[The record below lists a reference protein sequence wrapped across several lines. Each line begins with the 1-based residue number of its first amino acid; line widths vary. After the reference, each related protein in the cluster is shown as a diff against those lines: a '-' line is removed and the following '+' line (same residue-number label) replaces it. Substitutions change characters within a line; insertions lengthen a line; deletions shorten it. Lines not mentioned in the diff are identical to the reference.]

1 MGAIGNQVLGVIFL
15 VVAAAQVAVGF
26 YAWGFPYDHEQYR
39 SKAPRSLVWTHRLL
53 SYIYIAIYI
62 YLMSKMV
69 PRMWTYQIELPAR
82 TVAHLILGISIGG
95 LLLVKLSVVRV
106 FRYLEAQLVPFLG
119 VGLFV
124 CTLVLV
130 GLALPFTFREAYLS
144 KAALQGDMLNAERLE
159 RVREQL
165 PKTGLD
171 DPNALDE
178 LASAAGILAGR
189 QVLINKCTQCHDL
202 RTALARPRTPES
214 WRQTVRRMANRS
226 TILNPISD
234 TEQWQVTAYLI
245 AISPTLQRTLRMK
258 RDLDEQ
264 TAASQQA
271 IMSVG
276 KTMQEQGV
284 AMNGDF
290 NLDAAREL
298 FQTRCSQCHSPVL
311 VEGKPPAT
319 GDDALQLVTRMVRNG
334 LQVTDMELATI
345 VRYLTATYAKEE
357 GAKGAEAAPQ
367 NPDRTPAASPG
378 MTQTPDQP
386 EPTQVARSQSPP
398 SDDQP
403 VAEVVLMQPF
413 GSELRFAEKQITLKA
428 GTRVKF
434 IFDNVSSQTHNFV
447 ILRDAKAIDE
457 VVGEALSAGS
467 TGFVPDHPVILASV
481 KATPAGGRGE
491 VVIDVP
497 PPGDYTYVCLMPAH
511 GFTMR
516 GTLRSVE

>member
-15 VVAAAQVAVGF
+15 AVAVAQVLIAF
-26 YAWGFPYDHEQYR
+26 YAWGFPYDHEKHR
-39 SKAPRSLVWTHRLL
+39 SEAPKPIVWTHRLL
-53 SYIYIAIYI
+53 GYLYIAIYI

-95 LLLVKLSVVRV
+95 LLLVKLSIVRF
-106 FRYLEAQLVPFLG
+106 FRYLEDKLVPFLG
-119 VGLFV
+119 VLLFV
-124 CTLVLV
+124 CTLILV

-144 KAALQGDMLNAERLE
+144 QAALQGDMLNAERLE

-171 DPNALDE
+171 DKNALEE
-178 LASAAGILAGR
+178 LASASGILAGR
-189 QVLINKCTQCHDL
+189 RVLINKCTQCHDL

-264 TAASQQA
+264 AAESQQA
-271 IMSVG
+271 VMSVG
-276 KTMQEQGV
+276 QAMQAQGM
-284 AMNGDF
+284 AMTGDF
-290 NLDAAREL
+290 DLDAARGL
-298 FQTRCSQCHSPVL
+298 FETRCSQCHSPVL
-311 VEGKPPAT
+311 VEAKPPAS

-334 LQVTDMELATI
+334 LQATDMELATI
-345 VRYLTATYAKEE
+345 VRYLTATYAKDNGGQ
-357 GAKGAEAAPQ
+357 GAATPPQ
-367 NPDRTPAASPG
+367 NPDNVPADSPAAAQ
-378 MTQTPDQP
+378 MVQTQTQP
-386 EPTQVARSQSPP
+386 EPVDDKPV
-398 SDDQP
+398 SD
-403 VAEVVLMQPF
+403 VVLMQPF
-413 GSELRFAEKQITLKA
+413 GSELRFADEQITLKA

-434 IFDNVSSQTHNFV
+434 VFDNVGSQTHNFV
-447 ILRDAKAIDE
+447 ILRDSKAVDD
-457 VVGEALSAGS
+457 VVTAALSAGT
-467 TGFVPDHPVILASV
+467 TGFVPDHPAILASV
-481 KATPAGGRGE
+481 KATPAGSRGE

-497 PPGDYTYVCLMPAH
+497 PPGEYTYVCLMPAH

-516 GTLRSVE
+516 GTLRAVK

>member
-15 VVAAAQVAVGF
+15 VVAAAQVVIGF

-39 SKAPRSLVWTHRLL
+39 SKDPRPLVWTHRLL
-53 SYIYIAIYI
+53 GYLYIAIYI
-62 YLMSKMV
+62 YLMMKMV

-95 LLLVKLSVVRV
+95 LLLVKLSIVSV

-119 VGLFV
+119 VFLFV

-144 KAALQGDMLNAERLE
+144 NAALQGDMLNAERLE

-178 LASAAGILAGR
+178 LASASGILAGR

-214 WRQTVRRMANRS
+214 WRQTVHRMANRS

-258 RDLDEQ
+258 RDLDEKA
-264 TAASQQA
+264 AASQEA

-276 KTMQEQGV
+276 KTMQDQGM
-284 AMNGDF
+284 AMTDDF
-290 NLDAAREL
+290 DLETAREL

-311 VEGKPPAT
+311 VEAKPPAS

-334 LQVTDMELATI
+334 LQATDMELATI
-345 VRYLTATYAKEE
+345 VRYLSVTYAKEDST
-357 GAKGAEAAPQ
+357 KGAEAPAT
-367 NPDRTPAASPG
+367 NPDT
-378 MTQTPDQP
+378 TQTPAQANP
-386 EPTQVARSQSPP
+386 ESAQVAQAPSQPV
-398 SDDQP
+398 DDQP

-413 GSELRFAEKQITLKA
+413 GSELRFAEEQLTLKA

-434 IFDNVSSQTHNFV
+434 VFDNVSSQTHNFV

-457 VVGEALSAGS
+457 VVTAALGAGA
-467 TGFVPDHPVILASV
+467 TGFVPDHPAILASV
-481 KATPAGGRGE
+481 KATPAGDRGE

-497 PPGDYTYVCLMPAH
+497 PPGDYAYVCLMPAH

-516 GTLRSVE
+516 GTLRAVE

>member
-15 VVAAAQVAVGF
+15 VVAAAQVALGF
-26 YAWGFPYDHEQYR
+26 YAWGFPYDHEKYR
-39 SKAPRSLVWTHRLL
+39 SQAPRPIVWTHRLL
-53 SYIYIAIYI
+53 GYLYVAIYI
-62 YLMSKMV
+62 YLMSIMV

-95 LLLVKLSVVRV
+95 LLLVKLSIVRI

-119 VGLFV
+119 VLLFI

-144 KAALQGDMLNAERLE
+144 QTALQGDMLNAERLE

-165 PKTGLD
+165 PKTGLED
-171 DPNALDE
+171 KNALDE
-178 LASAAGILAGR
+178 LASASGILAGR

-234 TEQWQVTAYLI
+234 TEQWQVMAYLI

-258 RDLDEQ
+258 RDLDEK
-264 TAASQQA
+264 TATSQQA

-276 KTMQEQGV
+276 KTMQEQGM
-284 AMNGDF
+284 AMTDDF
-290 NLDAAREL
+290 DLDAAREL

-311 VEGKPPAT
+311 VEGKPPASS
-319 GDDALQLVTRMVRNG
+319 DAALQLVTRMVRNG
-334 LQVTDMELATI
+334 LQATDMELATI
-345 VRYLTATYAKEE
+345 VRYLTVTYAQEN
-357 GAKGAEAAPQ
+357 GSKGAEALPQ
-367 NPDRTPAASPG
+367 NPDRAPAA
-378 MTQTPDQP
+378 TQAPAQTNAKPA
-386 EPTQVARSQSPP
+386 QVAQAQSQPAE
-398 SDDQP
+398 DKP
-403 VAEVVLMQPF
+403 VSEVVLMQPF
-413 GSELRFAEKQITLKA
+413 DSELRFAEEQLTLKA

-457 VVGEALSAGS
+457 VVGAALGASA
-467 TGFVPDHPVILASV
+467 TGFVPDHPAILASV

-491 VVIDVP
+491 AVIDVP
-497 PPGDYTYVCLMPAH
+497 PPGEYAYVCLMPAH

-516 GTLRSVE
+516 GTLRAVE